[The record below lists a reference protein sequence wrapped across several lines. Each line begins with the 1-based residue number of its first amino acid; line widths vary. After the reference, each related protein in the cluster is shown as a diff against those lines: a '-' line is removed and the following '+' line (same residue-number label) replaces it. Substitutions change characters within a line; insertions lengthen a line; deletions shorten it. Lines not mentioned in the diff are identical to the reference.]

1 MRHNCGT
8 NPVKADSAQASVRV
22 LAIDDEPQMARLL
35 TIALEADGYTV
46 STAAEGR
53 QGLALAAQR
62 RPDLVILDLGLPDL
76 SGVQVLKQ
84 LREWTQVPVIVLTV
98 QEGEA
103 EKIEAL
109 DAGADDYVTKPFNTG
124 ELLARIRSAL
134 RRSNQG
140 REDEPVFRLG
150 DVKVDLAKRVV
161 TLKDQPVKLTST
173 EYNLLRLFVQHAGK
187 VLTHRQVLREVWGAE
202 HQDNLLYLRVYM
214 ARLRQKLESD
224 PKGHPLFETEVGVGY
239 RLAEG

>member
-1 MRHNCGT
+1 
-8 NPVKADSAQASVRV
+8 VKADSAQSSVRI

-62 RPDLVILDLGLPDL
+62 RPDLVILDLGLPDT

-140 REDEPVFRLG
+140 RDDEPVFQLG
-150 DVKVDLAKRVV
+150 DIKVDLSKRVV

-224 PKGHPLFETEVGVGY
+224 PEGHPLFETEVGVGY
-239 RLAEG
+239 RLAES